1 MNMASQVLIPID
13 FSGQS
18 LIALDQSH
26 NLAKFYNAELTLL
39 HVIDSGHMFSIFS
52 KRDSEDEA
60 LKNEAKKKL
69 EELGAEITKKY
80 EIKANIIVTKGRA
93 NNKIVEAANEIS
105 AKLIIMGVH
114 NVGQDMKTRFV
125 GSTVAKV
132 VREAK
137 CPVITIKGKT
147 LREGCKNIV
156 IPIDLTKESR
166 EKVDYAIELGK
177 LYGATIHTISTL
189 YTVDEDAA
197 KRLVKH
203 VKQVK
208 KTIKA
213 AGVNCTIEIVSL
225 VRGNETIESAIINY
239 AKFMEADLL
248 MIMTQQE
255 GEMKPFFV
263 GSTAQNIINGSE
275 IPVMSIV
282 PSYRHSEAVY
292 AN

>member
-13 FSGQS
+13 FSEQS

-39 HVIDSGHMFSIFS
+39 HVIEGGHILGIFS
-52 KRDSEDEA
+52 KRDSDDEVM
-60 LKNEAKKKL
+60 KNEAKKKL

-80 EIKANIIVTKGRA
+80 EIKTNTVVTKGRV
-93 NNKIVEAANEIS
+93 NNKIVETANEIG

-114 NVGQDMKTRFV
+114 NSGQDMKTRFV

-239 AKFMEADLL
+239 AKSMQADLL

-263 GSTAQNIINGSE
+263 GSTAQNIINASE

-282 PSYRHSEAVY
+282 PSYRNSGSGIR
-292 AN
+292 

>member
-1 MNMASQVLIPID
+1 MSKTPQVLVPID
-13 FSGQS
+13 FSEQS
-18 LIALDQSH
+18 LIALEQSH
-26 NLAKFYNAELTLL
+26 NIAKFYNSELTLL
-39 HVIDSGHMFSIFS
+39 HIIEKGSIFNMFS
-52 KRDSEDEA
+52 KKDADEDEQ
-60 LKNEAKKKL
+60 KIEAKKKL
-69 EELGAEITKKY
+69 EELGESISQKY
-80 EIKANIIVTKGRA
+80 GIKANTLIAKGR
-93 NNKIVEAANEIS
+93 VYEEILKTAKEVG
-105 AKLIIMGVH
+105 AKLIIMGIH
-114 NVGQDMKTRFV
+114 NASQDLRSRFV
-125 GSTVAKV
+125 GTDVAKI

-137 CPVITIKGKT
+137 CPVITIKGKVM
-147 LREGCKNIV
+147 REGCKNIV

-213 AGVNCTIEIVSL
+213 AGVNCTIEIVSI
-225 VRGNETIESAIINY
+225 VRGNETIESAIINH
-239 AKFMEADLL
+239 AKAMEADLI

-255 GEMKPFFV
+255 GDMKPFFV
-263 GSTAQNIINGSE
+263 GSTAQNIIDSSD

-282 PSYRHSEAVY
+282 PSYRNATVASAL
-292 AN
+292 

>member
-1 MNMASQVLIPID
+1 MEPQVLIPID
-13 FSGQS
+13 FSEQS
-18 LIALDQSH
+18 LIALDQSY

-39 HVIDSGHMFSIFS
+39 HVIETGNVFNIFGKRDADDEAIKSDS
-52 KRDSEDEA
+52 KR
-60 LKNEAKKKL
+60 KL
-69 EELGAEITKKY
+69 EELGAEINKKY
-80 EIKANIIVTKGRA
+80 NIKANVIVTKGRVYE
-93 NNKIVEAANEIS
+93 KIVDTANEIS
-105 AKLIIMGVH
+105 AKLIIMGIH
-114 NVGQDMKTRFV
+114 NTGQDMKTRFV

-137 CPVITIKGKT
+137 CPVITIKGKH
-147 LREGCKNIV
+147 LRDGCKNIV

-239 AKFMEADLL
+239 AKLMQADLL

-263 GSTAQNIINGSE
+263 GSTAQNIINASE

-282 PSYRHSEAVY
+282 PSHKNTEAVF